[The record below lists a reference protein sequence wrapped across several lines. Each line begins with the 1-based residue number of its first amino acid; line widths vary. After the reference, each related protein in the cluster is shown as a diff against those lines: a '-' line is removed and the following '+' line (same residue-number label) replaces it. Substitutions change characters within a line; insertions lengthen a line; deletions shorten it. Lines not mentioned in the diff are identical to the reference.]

1 MSITSDQKSQV
12 IDLIRRKYPEWD
24 SFEHRPFL
32 RDEINTRRLTVKKAT
47 ALLSEST
54 LAHMLVTRETEA
66 FIDRLERLGKAT
78 NLLERP
84 GTEHGDL
91 EILYVPTLDKPV
103 FCAQIYHLLH
113 GTESAQERLGAYLR
127 YVEDHELPNSW
138 TFPTYLL
145 SFSNPRSDF
154 FVEPQPTEWFLKY
167 IGLSPYLGK
176 PSPETY
182 VAVKEFAHGL
192 KHALAEYRPHDMI
205 DIQSLIRV
213 CASMSQPASRPAP
226 VLAVNEPPASEPV
239 DSWAEQDTEDAD
251 ATVLHPSN
259 PLAQAAAARPA
270 EPQPTIPNGSRPT
283 TPLDQYYR
291 TFLETFMTSQNG
303 IGMAAAFARSRE
315 QAEQHFAHIVAEHEL
330 GEIVTER
337 VFLHLLPHADRRE
350 HVASGAWIHPMPALD
365 DALNGLARLSSI
377 EREQAAI
384 ALLELTRQCVYNSRA
399 IGSYIERFKHHTQA
413 APFQSRHMSPML
425 HALKPGSFLL
435 ASEDTVA
442 TINFF
447 SGTGY
452 TGLIEQYPDVNE
464 AGLALVRYLHSGANA
479 FGVKS
484 VQNTDLFAIFC
495 SWFIANH
502 GPRKQNLKKPIDLP
516 TVDTPLSGD
525 GGPTRQE
532 PPAEPL
538 ARHGSRDLTDPMAPL
553 PVAEPEPPAPEP
565 LDEAEIIVEIDS
577 PAEEAWTASVEPAA
591 EEPAASAAEWTPPE
605 LHPTAVA
612 WTSRSE
618 LIENGAS
625 APVSAPEEADPSDVV
640 EPEPIARTPEA
651 DPTREHPV
659 DSTWTD
665 ELLEEAAAIDEQAPP
680 PLTESDAEALAAEA
694 LAIDRLLE
702 ENAAYQETG
711 DEDDFDAGYDTSYA
725 ASQTSD
731 FASEFDPGQDTIPDD
746 SGFGDAA
753 SAGVDDIPEVL
764 RSMDTAS
771 LSIDIESLDEKA
783 ISDETDTFI
792 ADEDGVTSDP
802 MPEATLPSE
811 PLPNDTP
818 EPDAE
823 DDVVA
828 ESITETEA
836 TFETEAPAA
845 TEAETASDEPIY
857 LPHTYLSDS
866 DEFETADES
875 GDKDSETAIE
885 AEVEVEVEAVIETEI
900 DPKNGTGTAPTT
912 EPAIAPVETERYD
925 LTAPTTVPDLLE
937 ECAEM
942 TGYSVTELRRWI
954 DTIRRK
960 RQVIISGPPG
970 AGKTFLARHLARILS
985 ESGDGFVETVQF
997 HPSYGYEDFVGP
1009 LSGPGYEDARPA
1021 SGRFPIFCERAAR
1034 RSGDCVMVID
1044 EINRADLS
1052 RVFGELV
1059 YLLEY
1064 REDTISLASGASLR
1078 VPENVLLIGTM
1089 SASAGPTI
1097 DPIVRR
1103 RFAFIE
1109 LPPRLDVL
1117 ERYLTRVGYPAGPL
1131 IALLERLNA
1140 EIVDPNRKLGIAS
1153 FMREDLADHLEAI
1166 WRMEVEPALETS
1178 FYGRPEKLA
1187 AYRWELVSAN
1197 L

>member
-1 MSITSDQKSQV
+1 MSITTDQKSQV

-66 FIDRLERLGKAT
+66 FVDRLERLGKAT
-78 NLLERP
+78 NLLDRP
-84 GTEHGDL
+84 DTEHGDL

-113 GTESAQERLGAYLR
+113 GTESTQERLAAYLR

-145 SFSNPRSDF
+145 FFSNPRTDF

-213 CASMSQPASRPAP
+213 CAAMSQPAQRPAP
-226 VLAVNEPPASEPV
+226 AVTIAEPPTPAPV
-239 DSWAEQDTEDAD
+239 ALWAEQDSEDAD

-259 PLAQAAAARPA
+259 PLAQAQPTPPS
-270 EPQPTIPNGSRPT
+270 EPRPTIPNGTRPA
-283 TPLDQYYR
+283 TPLDQHYR
-291 TFLETFMTSQNG
+291 TFLETFMTSPNG
-303 IGMAAAFARSRE
+303 IAMAAAFARSRE

-337 VFLHLLPHADRRE
+337 VFLHLLPHADRKE

-365 DALNGLARLSSI
+365 DALNSLARLSSA

-384 ALLELTRQCVYNSRA
+384 ALLELTRQCVYNPRA
-399 IGSYIERFKHHTQA
+399 IGSYIERFKLHAQA

-425 HALKPGSFLL
+425 HALKPGSFIL
-435 ASEDTVA
+435 ASEDTA
-442 TINFF
+442 STINFF
-447 SGTGY
+447 SGTAH
-452 TGLIEQYPDVNE
+452 TGQIEHYPDVNE

-502 GPRKQNLKKPIDLP
+502 GPRKPAPKKTIDLP
-516 TVDTPLSGD
+516 TVDSPLSGD
-525 GGPTRQE
+525 GGPIRQE
-532 PPAEPL
+532 PAVDTATQPTPPSVPEEDQP
-538 ARHGSRDLTDPMAPL
+538 DLDAL
-553 PVAEPEPPAPEP
+553 SAEPEAPLVPEAP
-565 LDEAEIIVEIDS
+565 HASAPIDEAEIIVEIDS
-577 PAEEAWTASVEPAA
+577 TEDWTMPVEPPAETEPAPTASPSSEWITPDVQPVELARTEPAEQDQETEPDEEPNAESIDAARVNDLIAEAEAIEEHAPTPLSESDAQALAEEA
-591 EEPAASAAEWTPPE
+591 
-605 LHPTAVA
+605 
-612 WTSRSE
+612 R
-618 LIENGAS
+618 
-625 APVSAPEEADPSDVV
+625 
-640 EPEPIARTPEA
+640 
-651 DPTREHPV
+651 
-659 DSTWTD
+659 
-665 ELLEEAAAIDEQAPP
+665 
-680 PLTESDAEALAAEA
+680 
-694 LAIDRLLE
+694 AIDRLIE
-702 ENAAYQETG
+702 EHAAGQDANLSDDYEAGAMTG
-711 DEDDFDAGYDTSYA
+711 FDANFDAGYDTGYE
-725 ASQTSD
+725 SD
-731 FASEFDPGQDTIPDD
+731 FGASFDTEPNDSHDGPEDD
-746 SGFGDAA
+746 YGFGDAA

-764 RSMDTAS
+764 RTMDSTAG
-771 LSIDIESLDEKA
+771 SIQP
-783 ISDETDTFI
+783 
-792 ADEDGVTSDP
+792 V
-802 MPEATLPSE
+802 
-811 PLPNDTP
+811 
-818 EPDAE
+818 
-823 DDVVA
+823 DDSVA
-828 ESITETEA
+828 EPVDLETIAGEVAETVAQASVEEDTELGSAGETETTPETEA
-836 TFETEAPAA
+836 AP
-845 TEAETASDEPIY
+845 EGEPIY
-857 LPHTYLSDS
+857 LPHTYLTD
-866 DEFETADES
+866 DIDIDLPAVD
-875 GDKDSETAIE
+875 
-885 AEVEVEVEAVIETEI
+885 AEIDPVIETVL
-900 DPKNGTGTAPTT
+900 DDTDT
-912 EPAIAPVETERYD
+912 EPVEAITREPAEIERYD
-925 LTAPTTVPDLLE
+925 LSPPAILPDPLE

-942 TGYSVTELRRWI
+942 TGFSVTELRRWV
-954 DTIRRK
+954 DAIRRK
-960 RQVIISGPPG
+960 KQVIISGPPG
-970 AGKTFLARHLARILS
+970 AGKTFLARHLARLMA

-1009 LSGPGYEDARPA
+1009 LTGPGYDDTRPA
-1021 SGRFPIFCERAAR
+1021 PGRFPIFCERATR

-1064 REDTISLASGASLR
+1064 RNDTISLAAGATLR
-1078 VPENVLLIGTM
+1078 VPENALLIGTM
-1089 SASAGPTI
+1089 SASAGPAI

-1103 RFAFIE
+1103 RFAFID

-1131 IALLERLNA
+1131 VALLERLNA

-1166 WRMEVEPALETS
+1166 WRMEVEPTLETS

-1187 AYRWELVSAN
+1187 AYRWELVSAG